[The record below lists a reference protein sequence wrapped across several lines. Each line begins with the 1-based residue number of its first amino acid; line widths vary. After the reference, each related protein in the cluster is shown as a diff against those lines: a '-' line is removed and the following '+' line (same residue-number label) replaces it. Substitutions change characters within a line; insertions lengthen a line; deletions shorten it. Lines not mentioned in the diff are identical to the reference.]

1 MKRNLVSWLLVLAMC
16 LALAGPAAAAEA
28 PEEPAGGRNMPFTD
42 VSADAEYAEAVR
54 WAAEAGIA
62 AGTGDGTTFSPD
74 APCTRAQLATFLWRA
89 AGSPEPTL
97 TEQQFMEVAD
107 PGAYY
112 YKAVQ
117 WAAEKDMWSFGTFE
131 PHAACTRLD
140 AVYFLWRAAGSPEM
154 EGQMPFTDVSF
165 GDGDDSGQPLYQYA
179 DQAVLWAVE
188 NGIATGKTETTF
200 APSEICT
207 RGHIVT
213 FLYRAENTP
222 AGEAET
228 TPAA

>member
-97 TEQQFMEVAD
+97 TEQQFMDVAERS
-107 PGAYY
+107 AYY
-112 YKAVQ
+112 DKAV
-117 WAAEKDMWSFGTFE
+117 
-131 PHAACTRLD
+131 
-140 AVYFLWRAAGSPEM
+140 
-154 EGQMPFTDVSF
+154 
-165 GDGDDSGQPLYQYA
+165 
-179 DQAVLWAVE
+179 
-188 NGIATGKTETTF
+188 
-200 APSEICT
+200 
-207 RGHIVT
+207 
-213 FLYRAENTP
+213 
-222 AGEAET
+222 
-228 TPAA
+228 